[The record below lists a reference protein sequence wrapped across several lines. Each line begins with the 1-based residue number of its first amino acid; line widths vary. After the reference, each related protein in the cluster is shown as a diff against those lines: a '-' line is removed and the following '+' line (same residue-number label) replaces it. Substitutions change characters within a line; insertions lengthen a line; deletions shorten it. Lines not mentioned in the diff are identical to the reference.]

1 MSASLHEPAPVGG
14 PPPHTDAEVKVRRL
28 TRPRS
33 LLTAPRGALA
43 LPAWIFVL
51 FFFVVPVALV
61 IWYSFGYKPDLFT
74 THANDALSL
83 DRYREATSD
92 TFISSFKNT
101 LRIAITGTVLCLIIA
116 LPFSYWLA
124 VKVPVKWRGLLLA
137 LVLVPYW
144 TNFLVRTLGWQIVLS
159 PQGLLSSALQAAGL
173 RDEPL
178 AVLYTKTAVQ
188 LGVVYNYLPL
198 MILPLYVVFDRTS
211 AALREASRD
220 LGAGRWRTLTAVTV
234 PLAAPGIAAG
244 CLLVFVPLMGDYV
257 TATVLGGAK
266 GNMVGQIVA
275 SQFQGA
281 QNWALGAAMAV
292 VLMGFVLT
300 TVAAAA
306 IVVVLTRAVRT
317 RLRRLEL
324 ETLR

>member
-1 MSASLHEPAPVGG
+1 MS
-14 PPPHTDAEVKVRRL
+14 VRRVRL
-28 TRPRS
+28 S
-33 LLTAPRGALA
+33 APRGALA
-43 LPAWIFVL
+43 LPAWVFL
-51 FFFVVPVALV
+51 LAFFVVPVALV

-74 THANDALSL
+74 THSNDVLSL

-92 TFISSFKNT
+92 SFLASFRNT
-101 LRIAITGTVLCLIIA
+101 ARIAATGTLLCLLVA

-124 VKVPVKWRGLLLA
+124 VKVEAKWRGVLLA

-159 PQGLLSSALQAAGL
+159 PQGFLSSALQSTGL

-178 AVLYTKTAVQ
+178 AILYTKAAVQ

-211 AALREASRD
+211 NALREASRD
-220 LGAGRWRTLTAVTV
+220 LGAGRWRTLTRVTL
-234 PLAAPGIAAG
+234 PLASPGIAAG

-292 VLMGFVLT
+292 VLMGFVLL
-300 TVAAAA
+300 TVLAVGICVAL
-306 IVVVLTRAVRT
+306 VRLVLT

-324 ETLR
+324 ETVR